1 MTAHIRTAA
10 DNDKLDLYMGRLE
23 KTEGAEAIRL
33 RWYGGMGV
41 KQIFVSL
48 CERTCCLRA
57 TVGLRPLPP
66 AGRAQDPSRGLDRR
80 KVGQG
85 AFPDRRASRQRL
97 LSR

>member
-1 MTAHIRTAA
+1 MTAHIATAT

-48 CERTCCLRA
+48 CELGAGYFRA
-57 TVGLRPLPP
+57 AVGLRPLSPCRSSARPIARTGP
-66 AGRAQDPSRGLDRR
+66 AKSRSRRVSRSPSI
-80 KVGQG
+80 
-85 AFPDRRASRQRL
+85 S
-97 LSR
+97 STTT

>member
-1 MTAHIRTAA
+1 
-10 DNDKLDLYMGRLE
+10 MGRLE

-48 CERTCCLRA
+48 CARGAGSCSRGVAAELNT
-57 TVGLRPLPP
+57 LPP

-85 AFPDRRASRQRL
+85 ALPDRRAPRQRL
-97 LSR
+97 LVRQDHDGRDV

>member
-41 KQIFVSL
+41 KQIFVSPSELGGGCSL
-48 CERTCCLRA
+48 CCSRTEDAACFRSSA
-57 TVGLRPLPP
+57 RPIARTGP
-66 AGRAQDPSRGLDRR
+66 AKSRSRRVSRSPSI
-80 KVGQG
+80 
-85 AFPDRRASRQRL
+85 S
-97 LSR
+97 STTT